1 MDNSN
6 KVLKALE
13 DKKAKLED
21 SLHEK
26 DNRVWMARKEHFFWI
41 RKVTDINK
49 KIVAIDLAIDL
60 FTKFLSEIDLPKYVL
75 LLVSD
80 NLSIKDDLFQKSGSQ
95 YLNEKRE
102 CATYLIEN
110 YLCIKK
116 KVILQCI

>member
-1 MDNSN
+1 MDTKILS
-6 KVLKALE
+6 VLQE
-13 DKKAKLED
+13 KKAKLEE

-80 NLSIKDDLFQKSGSQ
+80 NLSIKEDLFQKSESQ